1 MNTVGDVLARK
12 RATLWACGL
21 ALGALVLGTG
31 CQSGMSEGAQCDASR
46 PCAEGLVCDV
56 VQGRCVSSDPA
67 IRYCTGDGWCWQSP
81 SPQGNPL
88 RATWMQDASNIWTVG
103 DAGTIASPNSVASRT
118 RVAADSTLGMCRAS
132 CARLV

>member
-1 MNTVGDVLARK
+1 MNNVGDVSARR
-12 RATLWACGL
+12 RATHWGCGL
-21 ALGALVLGTG
+21 ALGVLVLGTG
-31 CQSGMSEGAQCDASR
+31 CQSGMMEGAQCDASR

-88 RATWMQDASNIWTVG
+88 RATWVQSPTNIWTVG
-103 DAGTIASPNSVASRT
+103 DAGTILTTNSAE
-118 RVAADSTLGMCRAS
+118 AAGRRHGDSTPRK
-132 CARLV
+132 V